1 MRRFVNVMAALSLM
15 LLMTVLT
22 GCGGLF
28 MSMWEQESS
37 NIVSVWEQEPFTG
50 EDGVERA
57 CTLIF
62 YDLKFGTS
70 FPAVE
75 LIVKTDAWT
84 ETVTGYYDEEEDASA
99 YGGPLN
105 PEFNLDEI
113 YKHPKLAA
121 DADKITGLH
130 YGQITGD
137 TLEFYHKG
145 SPYFNVYTRK

>member
-22 GCGGLF
+22 GCGAKV
-28 MSMWEQESS
+28 
-37 NIVSVWEQEPFTG
+37 VSVWEQEPFTG
-50 EDGVERA
+50 EDGEERA

-99 YGGPLN
+99 YGGALN

-121 DADKITGLH
+121 DAYDINGLH
-130 YGQITGD
+130 FGQINGD
-137 TLEFYHKG
+137 TLEFYHQD